1 MPSDFGQQL
10 RDEGLEP
17 AGWANDPGERYT
29 AHAHPYDKVIVVE
42 RGSIRFGLPER
53 EEVIELARG
62 DRLDL
67 PASTTHDAL
76 VGSTGVSCLEAHLPA
91 GSFDGPVHRPAGTW

>member
-1 MPSDFGQQL
+1 MASDVGQRL
-10 RDEGLEP
+10 HDEGLEP
-17 AGWANDPGERYT
+17 AGWANGPGERYA
-29 AHAHPYDKVIVVE
+29 AHAHPYDKVIAVV

-53 EEVIELARG
+53 EEVIELAAG

-91 GSFDGPVHRPAGTW
+91 GSLDVPVRRPAGTW